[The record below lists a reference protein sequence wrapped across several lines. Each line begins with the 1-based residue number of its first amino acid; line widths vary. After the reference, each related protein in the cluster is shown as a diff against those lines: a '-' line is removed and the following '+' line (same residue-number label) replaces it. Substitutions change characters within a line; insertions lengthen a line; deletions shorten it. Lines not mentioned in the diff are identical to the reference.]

1 MRNSRLYF
9 LNCWFSQFTLKLREK
24 KTTTKRKTTK
34 TTTTTTK
41 KNTHTKR
48 PQDSHSQDMYYLKY
62 GTFRA
67 KNYRK

>member
-1 MRNSRLYF
+1 MKKK
-9 LNCWFSQFTLKLREK
+9 QQQKEK
-24 KTTTKRKTTK
+24 QQKQQQQQQQQ
-34 TTTTTTK
+34 